1 MPHVASKAVLVH
13 LEAINPDRPDYYI
26 LESFLYLE
34 RIQRWSFDENTYL
47 TLELLVKSS
56 LEFAFSVRRNSA
68 SCETENHILVK
79 KIFIKLGK

>member
-13 LEAINPDRPDYYI
+13 LEAINPDYPDYYI
-26 LESFLYLE
+26 LENFFYLE
-34 RIQRWSFDENTYL
+34 RIQKLSFDENTYL

-56 LEFAFSVRRNSA
+56 LEFSFSVRRNCA
-68 SCETENHILVK
+68 SCETENHILAK